1 MGGGA
6 ARRDPR
12 RAAPADARTRCAPRR
27 RQACLHR
34 RCRRR
39 SGAPAP
45 LRERRA
51 VRVQSAS
58 SRACAFCVRG
68 RTDALRRGQ
77 GFGWAIAKQLSQA
90 GCEIILGTWV
100 RSARAGAGV
109 TPCSPH
115 PRCRAAGAGAGH
127 LREVHGDGQVR
138 QEPRPVRR
146 LSDVVQEGA
155 TATQAPLFPAL
166 PTKRTL
172 PHVGALA
179 DTYSR
184 PSARRCTPWT
194 PCSTRPRTC
203 RRTSRRGSASV
214 APDTSCAEA

>member
-6 ARRDPR
+6 ARRNPW

-39 SGAPAP
+39 PGAPAP

-51 VRVQSAS
+51 ARVQSAS
-58 SRACAFCVRG
+58 SRARAFCVRG

-100 RSARAGAGV
+100 RNARTDVGV
-109 TPCSPH
+109 TPCSPD
-115 PRCRAAGAGAGH
+115 PRCRAAGAGAWH
-127 LREVHGDGQVR
+127 LREVYGDGQVR

-146 LSDVVQEGA
+146 LSDDVQEGA
-155 TATQAPLFPAL
+155 TATHASF
-166 PTKRTL
+166 TL
-172 PHVGALA
+172 LCQPKLIFYVLA
-179 DTYSR
+179 GTFLRST
-184 PSARRCTPWT
+184 ARRCTPWT
-194 PCSTRPRTC
+194 PCSTRPRMC
-203 RRTSRRGSASV
+203 RRTSRCVRSASI
-214 APDTSCAEA
+214 ARGTTCAEA